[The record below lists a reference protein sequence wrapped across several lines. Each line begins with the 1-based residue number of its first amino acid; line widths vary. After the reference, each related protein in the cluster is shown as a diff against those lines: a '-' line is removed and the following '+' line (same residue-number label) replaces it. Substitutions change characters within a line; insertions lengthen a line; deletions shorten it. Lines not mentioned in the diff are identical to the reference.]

1 MQTNWYDIVWQYT
14 TQLVG
19 IRSVS
24 PGQGENM
31 VAEEVLRLLHA
42 GGLESVYTASG
53 LDPIVGD
60 AYGRQNAYAFLRGES
75 PRTVVLLGHIDTVDT
90 VDYGPLE
97 PWALDPDGLAEQQ
110 DALAELVPGLTED
123 LAGYP
128 GDWMLGRGV
137 VDMKSGVAATIAV
150 VRHLAEMARE
160 EPPPLSVVL
169 LATPDEENES
179 AGILQAVRF
188 LLRLREQYGLEYLG
202 ALNTDYTSARYVGDQ
217 HRYIYT
223 GTAGKLLP
231 SFLVIGRESHVGE
244 PFNGVDANLLAAELV
259 RDLSMNDE
267 LCDVVRGQI
276 TSPPVTLHASDLKT
290 HYDVQLPFVAY
301 FYLNVLT
308 FSTTPAELL
317 ARLCLRAGEVLKHT
331 LQRIDEA
338 ERRWIVRGSSD
349 AKRVEQLKARSGTVL
364 TYAELC
370 AGVVQRLGQ
379 KRMDDELSAAWDSCP
394 DGLDARERS
403 LHLVRHLW
411 TLSGKQ
417 GPAVVIYYSP
427 PYYPHVAATPSQLH
441 EVVTTLAT
449 AHPELNLEV
458 HEYYPYISDMSY
470 LRLDPHMDLTALTDN
485 IPIWQEP
492 GTPARAGSYT
502 LPLAA
507 IQQLGLPVVNLGSYG
522 RGVHQRG
529 ERVLMSYSFGVLPQ
543 LLYEVIDQLGQLNEE
558 SS

>member
-97 PWALDPDGLAEQQ
+97 PWALDPDGLAERQ

-349 AKRVEQLKARSGTVL
+349 TTRVEQLKARSGTVL

-379 KRMDDELSAAWDSCP
+379 KRMDDELSAAWESCP
-394 DGLDARERS
+394 DELDARERS